1 MRICSFLPSATE
13 IVAALGMGHR
23 LVGVSHE
30 CDYPQAVK
38 HLPKITWT
46 NLSHDLSSYEIEE
59 VVTSAMESGALL
71 YDIDVKLLESLE
83 PTIILTQ
90 RLCDVCAVSYD
101 RMQEAVST
109 LSSQPTVVNLEPHSL
124 QDILDNI
131 KTVAAVLGCEAEG
144 NALLHRLTQRIE
156 TIRYQTQTAPKPR
169 VFCMEWADPPYCG
182 GHWMHDL
189 VDLAGGYDAL
199 SNRQRPSYRI
209 EWKDVLAFQPEI
221 IVMTICGYDLSRC
234 LEEAQRLPEIDG
246 FMDLPAVRNNRIY
259 ATDGSSFFARP
270 GPRIVDS
277 LEILAHLVHPELVAL
292 PNLQNAWATVQFN
305 QRRDVAA

>member
-13 IVAALGMGHR
+13 IVYALGMGHT

-30 CDYPQAVK
+30 CDYPQAAK
-38 HLPKITWT
+38 SLPKITWT
-46 NLSHDLSSYEIEE
+46 NLSSDLNSYQIEE

-71 YDIDVKLLESLE
+71 YDIDAKLLESLE

-90 RLCDVCAVSYD
+90 RLCDVCAISYD
-101 RMQEAVST
+101 RMQEVVSA
-109 LSSQPTVVNLEPHSL
+109 LSSQPTVVNLEPHTL
-124 QDILDNI
+124 QDILDNV
-131 KTVAAVLGCEAEG
+131 KTVAQVLGCEARG
-144 NALLHRLTQRIE
+144 NALISDLTARIE
-156 TIRYQTQTAPKPR
+156 TIRQKTQAAPKPR

-182 GHWMHDL
+182 GHWMYDL

-199 SNRQRPSYRI
+199 SNRYRPSYRI
-209 EWKDVLAFQPEI
+209 EWKDVIAFQPEV
-221 IVMTICGYDLSRC
+221 IVMTICGYDLARC
-234 LEEAQRLPEIDG
+234 LEEARILPSIDG

-277 LEILAHLVHPELVAL
+277 LEILAHLVHPELVAA
-292 PNLQNAWATVQFN
+292 PNLLNAWASVQFT
-305 QRRDVAA
+305 QHQGVAA